1 MYTGDQ
7 SLYTKNQP
15 YITSDEVY
23 QMVKFYIPSTWDVPV
38 FSNTDWASDTDIV
51 RYGIYVSDTVTTN
64 RGPNQL
70 GVTTGSSIY
79 NATDEFYIAYISFQQ
94 DPNLNRVRQIIS
106 SLTTDNFPGTNVPFM
121 NGYYEKD
128 YQEVLN
134 YGTQRERYT
143 WTFKL
148 TRLEFQQPLLKENT

>member
-1 MYTGDQ
+1 MYTTQRND
-7 SLYTKNQP
+7 P

-23 QMVKFYIPSTWDVPV
+23 TMLKYYIPATWDVPV
-38 FSNTDWASDTDIV
+38 FSNTDFASDTDIV
-51 RYGIYVSDTVTTN
+51 RYGIYISDIVTTT
-64 RGPNQL
+64 RVPNQL
-70 GVTTGSSIY
+70 GVTTGSNLY

-94 DPNLNRVRQIIS
+94 DPNLARVRDMVNN
-106 SLTTDNFPGTNVPFM
+106 LVTDNYPGTDTPFM
-121 NGYYEKD
+121 NGYYERS

-148 TRLEFQQPLLKENT
+148 VRLEFQ